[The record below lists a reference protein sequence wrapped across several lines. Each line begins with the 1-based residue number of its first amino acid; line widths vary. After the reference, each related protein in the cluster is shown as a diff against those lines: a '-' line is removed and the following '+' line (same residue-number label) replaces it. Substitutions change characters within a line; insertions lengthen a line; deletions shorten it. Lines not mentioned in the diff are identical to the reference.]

1 MDSEIKSII
10 DLIEYEKAKSEDFA
24 NIPLPRTAPAVTVH
38 RSEVKMFE
46 GLDFKEKD
54 PRKSL
59 HIDEVELPPLGPS
72 DALIAVMASA
82 MNYNTVWTSIF
93 EPAPGF
99 KYLAEFS
106 QFNKLNACHNRDY
119 HVVGSDAAAVILRVG
134 VAVTRWKPGDRVT
147 IYGGVIDTASPETYD
162 DAVPEP
168 HARAWGFETN
178 FGAFTYLTVVRENQ
192 LLPKPEHLTWEEA
205 ACLPLVSSTAYRMLV
220 SKHGAQMKQ
229 GDNVLIWGASGG
241 LGALGIQF
249 VLNGGGFPIGVV
261 SSPGKAEIV
270 RKLGCPAVMVIDHHA
285 GKGQF
290 IDENGKMN
298 IRQMY
303 RLRINIRKLTG
314 GEDCNIVFEHPG
326 RSTFAASVFVAKN
339 GGKIVTCGSTSGYE
353 HVFDNRYLWQRIKT
367 IIGTHGAN
375 YNEAMEASRLVCK
388 GKIHPIISKVFPLSE
403 VKEAAYQV
411 HRGLHVGKLGIL
423 CLSPEEGLG
432 IRNRELREEIGEE
445 RLNVFRSFES
455 KKKTLEN
462 RIGNE

>member
-1 MDSEIKSII
+1 
-10 DLIEYEKAKSEDFA
+10 
-24 NIPLPRTAPAVTVH
+24 
-38 RSEVKMFE
+38 
-46 GLDFKEKD
+46 
-54 PRKSL
+54 
-59 HIDEVELPPLGPS
+59 
-72 DALIAVMASA
+72 
-82 MNYNTVWTSIF
+82 
-93 EPAPGF
+93 
-99 KYLAEFS
+99 
-106 QFNKLNACHNRDY
+106 
-119 HVVGSDAAAVILRVG
+119 VG
-134 VAVTRWKPGDRVT
+134 
-147 IYGGVIDTASPETYD
+147 
-162 DAVPEP
+162 
-168 HARAWGFETN
+168 
-178 FGAFTYLTVVRENQ
+178 GAFTYLTVVRENQ

-205 ACLPLVSSTAYRMLV
+205 ASLPLVASTAYRMLV

-229 GDNVLIWGASGG
+229 GDNVLVWGASGG

-261 SSPGKAEIV
+261 SSPAKAEIV
-270 RKLGCPAVMVIDHHA
+270 RKMGCPAVIVIDHHA

-303 RLRINIRKLTG
+303 RLRINIRQLTG
-314 GEDCNIVFEHPG
+314 GEDCNIVFEHTG

-375 YNEAMEASRLVCK
+375 YNEAMEASRLVSK

-403 VKEAAYQV
+403 VKEAAYQI
-411 HRGLHVGKLGIL
+411 HRCLHVGKLGIL

-445 RLNVFRSFES
+445 KLNVFRGDLASAAVA
-455 KKKTLEN
+455 N
-462 RIGNE
+462 